1 MAKNQQELFFNFL
14 NLHEKN
20 SSKFTLKDILE
31 ATTWKK
37 STFTSYDSKGQLSD
51 FISPVSK
58 TEYVATNTL
67 NISLVEFQKK
77 LSQSKNRRGLG
88 HNCRSLLAKALLKK
102 SSDNMLLA
110 IELYNRP
117 SLINK
122 LDSFSMLFCCAW
134 EQLLKAIIIEKDGEQ
149 AIYKKTDKDG
159 IKKTISLRE
168 CLPKVFSV
176 DNKVKLNIEAVT
188 DLRDQAVHLLMP
200 ELQGVASRIF
210 QSGILNYSSKFE
222 EFTEVQFINSSQG
235 GMISLVAD
243 FKTPPLSIMKSTYGK
258 AADEILALAEK
269 MSQSIDDTDDMD
281 FAIPLNVELSFT
293 RKNND
298 GSQIILTKADSG
310 AEGLKRALVIHKS
323 VGADK
328 THPYL
333 EKDAI
338 KKIQNKLNEK
348 FTKEKLCKC
357 LVKFKDEVPVFNR
370 HCFQSVIHKEK
381 WKTSNNE
388 YHHYVEKLNAHLYS
402 DAAVNK
408 VVEKIT
414 QNDEYLGNAKE
425 KYTQRN

>member
-14 NLHEKN
+14 KSHETN
-20 SSKFTLKDILE
+20 SSKFTIQNILD

-51 FISPVSK
+51 FISPVSE
-58 TEYVATNTL
+58 TEFVASNTL
-67 NISLVEFQKK
+67 NISFIEFQKK

-88 HNCRSLLAKALLKK
+88 HNCKSLLAKALLKK

-117 SLINK
+117 SLVNK
-122 LDSFSMLFCCAW
+122 LDSFTMLFCCAW
-134 EQLLKAIIIEKDGEQ
+134 EQLLKAIIIENDGEK
-149 AIYKKTDKDG
+149 AIYKRPDNTG

-168 CLPKVFSV
+168 CLPKVFSSE
-176 DNKVKLNIEAVT
+176 DNIKLNIEAIT

-222 EFTEVQFINSSQG
+222 EFSEVQFINSSQG

-243 FKTPPLSIMKSTYGK
+243 FKTPPIAIMKSAYGS
-258 AADEILALAEK
+258 AAEEILTLAEK
-269 MSQSIDDTDDMD
+269 MSQSIDDTNDME

-293 RKNND
+293 KKNDD
-298 GSQIILTKADSG
+298 GSQVILTKADQG
-310 AEGLKRALVIHKS
+310 AEGLKKALVIHKAI
-323 VGADK
+323 GADK

-338 KKIQNKLNEK
+338 KKVQDALVEK
-348 FTKEKLCKC
+348 FTHEKLSRC
-357 LVKFKDEVPVFNR
+357 LVKFTNDIPQFNK
-370 HCFQSVIHKEK
+370 HCFQSVIHKEL

-402 DAAVNK
+402 EKAINK
-408 VVEKIT
+408 IVAKIT
-414 QNDEYLGNAKE
+414 TNDDYLKNSKE
-425 KYTQRN
+425 KYTHRS